1 MNPLILLNP
10 GPVSLSKRVRSALI
24 KEDLCHREPEF
35 SSLQEAIRKKLISIY
50 NLDSTSWASVLLT
63 GSGTAAVE
71 AMIAGLVPEN
81 QRILIVE
88 NGVYGERMTK
98 IARAHG
104 IKCDVLNSDW
114 LDAIADDELEKTLK
128 QKKFSHVA
136 LVHHETTTG
145 RLNKLEQLGKICKR
159 HGVRI
164 LLDGVSSFG
173 GENIEFEKWNLDAC
187 AATANKC
194 LHGVPGAAFVLV
206 NRAALAAGRSPK
218 TVYLDLSTY
227 LNKQDCGETPFTQS
241 VQCFYAL
248 NEALDEFIESGS
260 WRQRN
265 ATFQHRM
272 NTIRNCLD
280 ELGIEQLIDREE
292 SSCVLASFKLP
303 PKKTYA
309 ELHDEL
315 KSSGFIIYAGQGKFS
330 SEVFRIS
337 PMGDISE
344 PDISRLI
351 CALKRALT

>member
-10 GPVSLSKRVRSALI
+10 GPVSLSKRVRDALA

-35 SSLQEAIRKKLISIY
+35 SSLQESIRKKLISIY
-50 NLDSTSWASVLLT
+50 NLDATTWASVMLT

-71 AMIAGLVPEN
+71 AMIASLVPEN

-88 NGVYGERMTK
+88 NGVYGERMSK
-98 IARAHG
+98 IAHAHG
-104 IKCDVLNSDW
+104 IKYDVLNSDW
-114 LDAIADDELEKTLK
+114 LDAIEGDKLEKILEQK
-128 QKKFSHVA
+128 QFSHVA

-145 RLNKLEQLGKICKR
+145 RLNKLEQLGKICQR
-159 HGVRI
+159 HKVRI

-206 NRAALAAGRSPK
+206 NRAALAAARPPK

-227 LNKQDCGETPFTQS
+227 LSKQDCGETPFTQS

-248 NEALDEFIESGS
+248 NEALDEFIEHGGWS
-260 WRQRN
+260 QRN

-272 NTIRNCLD
+272 NTIRDCLS
-280 ELGIEQLIDREE
+280 ELGVEELIDREE

-303 PKKTYA
+303 PKKTYL

-337 PMGDISE
+337 PMGDISDA
-344 PDISRLI
+344 DINRLM
-351 CALKRALT
+351 CALKKALT